1 MKMTRMRFGA
11 FLPPHHPV
19 GEHPTLLIERDLE
32 FAAHLDRLGYDE
44 FWVGEHHSSGW
55 EMIASPELF
64 LAAAG
69 ERTSRIKLGTGVIS
83 LPYHQ
88 PFMVAQRMVQLD
100 HMTRGR
106 VIFGTGPG
114 ALTLDARMLGLDP
127 VMLRD
132 RQDEAIGI
140 LQRLLRGEQVS
151 YECEWF
157 KLNKAKLQL
166 LPFQEQMEMVTASS
180 VSPSGMKLAGKY
192 GLGVLSLA
200 TSLAAGMYALP
211 TQWAFAEQ
219 AAQESG
225 NRVSRS
231 AWRIL
236 LNFHIAE
243 TLEQAEAEA
252 ARGYLRWH
260 NDYIVGTLTMDGKGR
275 FEDSRR
281 LLEQARNP
289 PPGASRTIIIGTPD
303 DAVAAIRNLY
313 ELTGGFGCVLGLAH
327 DWASVEAQRR
337 SWELFARYVIPEI
350 NGLTTG
356 LKSAFDEITANRAE
370 LLGRQFAAIQA
381 KMGENRTVGQMT
393 APAVGGQSP

>member
-1 MKMTRMRFGA
+1 MRFGA

-19 GEHPTLLIERDLE
+19 GEHPTLLIERDLQL
-32 FAAHLDRLGYDE
+32 AAHLDHLGYDE

-69 ERTSRIKLGTGVIS
+69 ERTSRIKLGTGVVS
-83 LPYHQ
+83 LPYHH
-88 PFMVAQRMVQLD
+88 PFTVAQRIVQLD

-114 ALTLDARMLGLDP
+114 ALTQDAQMLGIDTM
-127 VMLRD
+127 VLRD

-140 LQRLLRGEQVS
+140 LKRLLRGEQVS

-157 KLNKAKLQL
+157 KLHKANLQL

-192 GLGVLSLA
+192 GMGVLSLA
-200 TSLAAGMYALP
+200 TSFAAGMYAL
-211 TQWAFAEQ
+211 TSQWAFAEQ

-225 NRVSRS
+225 SQVSRER
-231 AWRIL
+231 WRIL
-236 LNFHIAE
+236 LNFHLAE
-243 TLEQAEAEA
+243 TRQQAEQEA
-252 ARGYLRWH
+252 VQGYQHWY
-260 NDYIVGTLTMDGKGR
+260 NDYIIGTLTTDGKGR
-275 FEDSRR
+275 VEDPWQLIER
-281 LLEQARNP
+281 AREP
-289 PPGASRTIIIGTPD
+289 ALGATRTITIGTPD
-303 DAVAAIRNLY
+303 DAATTIRNLY
-313 ELTGGFGCVLGLAH
+313 QATGGFGCVLGLAH
-327 DWASVEAQRR
+327 DWASVEATKR

-350 NGLTTG
+350 NGLAAG
-356 LKSAFDEITANRAE
+356 LKTAFDLNTANRAE

-381 KMGENRTVGQMT
+381 KMGDRTIGQMKE
-393 APAVGGQSP
+393 PLGGQPK